1 MSEKRR
7 HQRVAHRGVVRIDA
21 AETTFEGISVD
32 ISRAGLLVEVPAPD
46 RLDRVESVRFSF
58 PEGHSEYVLPARVVR
73 RSRCDDAGGHC
84 YAFEFL
90 GDSDP
95 QLRLLERF
103 IHSVRTGTTRES
115 RRIPRVD
122 CRIPAQIPDDPRDLV
137 IENIST
143 EGVLLSGFGPI
154 PQIAEGERVSLE
166 FSLPLDERR
175 IRTGAEIA
183 YVVSEP
189 TGLVRFGASF
199 VELSGVHRARIAR
212 FIEDA
217 TASDSFRTV
226 HVAIGEG
233 ETAGFRLTGEEVVR
247 LFTDAHGV
255 TCYLLIE
262 GNPRIFQGTLAPDE
276 VRFHED
282 TLVFHV
288 PEVLPLT
295 TDDTLFVSFSYD
307 GSNHY
312 FSTVPRWVRDRD
324 DAGTAIGVPLPR
336 QIHRSDNRSAR
347 RREVTTDARIS
358 LRLEGHGGGEPG
370 AAPVADGEIID
381 IGRRGFRC
389 RLQVPVAT
397 LPLLEVGRPV
407 SYRTSASIGM
417 PGFGRIRH
425 LEVVEQGAPVATVE
439 VGIESGVRRGTVNA
453 ETIDPETWTAR
464 LEAAAETETG
474 GHVPDRSSRV
484 EFRNRRGERIVGLVN
499 RVEGAG
505 DPAVVIIPPA
515 FGKKKE
521 TLAPLAASICFNF
534 SRVGASVVVL
544 RYDGVNRPGESH
556 NDITDPVRGYEML
569 SYRPSQGVEDMRGAI
584 DFVCTHTAF
593 RPSRVILVTASMSSV
608 DARKLLLTEG
618 ERVSAWV
625 SLMGVPAAR
634 TTLMNVLAGTDI
646 IANAQAGIRNGVRG
660 MLGHFVDMDTL
671 ARDLIDEGYAFITDA
686 RFDLARVPV
695 PVLWIV
701 GAYDHWVDP
710 TEVEDIMSV
719 ESGYRRRLVRIPAG
733 HNLRT
738 SDDAAEA
745 FRMIAAYCTE
755 TAGHPGEAGVPPRDA
770 VLRLI
775 ESEREAV
782 FRPLAASEVATYWH
796 EYLLGTGG
804 SSEGYDF
811 YGRLDEYR
819 EFVARQVALAG
830 PQPGHRIADMAC
842 GTGLVTR
849 EILRALAGNAGT
861 AVRGDAAL
869 RGTRIDAV
877 DLVPDALARTRAKCE
892 AVVAEHPLLEETT
905 VTYIEGDLEANGD
918 LPIPPEGGY
927 DAIIASLFISYVLDP
942 VAVLIRFHRMM
953 RPGGR
958 IVVSSMRPDSDV
970 STIFTRYVEG
980 LEAVGGDDTALASAR
995 EMLNEAAS
1003 LFELEEDGHF
1013 RFFDD
1018 AELGEI
1024 LIRAG
1029 FDGVEVVPALGTPPQ
1044 GFIATGYAVGV
1055 PPQAG
1060 RNDG

>member
-1 MSEKRR
+1 
-7 HQRVAHRGVVRIDA
+7 
-21 AETTFEGISVD
+21 
-32 ISRAGLLVEVPAPD
+32 
-46 RLDRVESVRFSF
+46 
-58 PEGHSEYVLPARVVR
+58 
-73 RSRCDDAGGHC
+73 
-84 YAFEFL
+84 
-90 GDSDP
+90 
-95 QLRLLERF
+95 
-103 IHSVRTGTTRES
+103 
-115 RRIPRVD
+115 
-122 CRIPAQIPDDPRDLV
+122 
-137 IENIST
+137 
-143 EGVLLSGFGPI
+143 
-154 PQIAEGERVSLE
+154 
-166 FSLPLDERR
+166 
-175 IRTGAEIA
+175 
-183 YVVSEP
+183 
-189 TGLVRFGASF
+189 
-199 VELSGVHRARIAR
+199 
-212 FIEDA
+212 
-217 TASDSFRTV
+217 
-226 HVAIGEG
+226 
-233 ETAGFRLTGEEVVR
+233 VVR
-247 LFTDAHGV
+247 LFSTAYSV
-255 TCYLLIE
+255 TYYLLIE
-262 GNPRIFQGTLAPDE
+262 GNPRIYQGILASE
-276 VRFHED
+276 NVRFRED
-282 TLVFHV
+282 TMVFHV
-288 PEVLPLT
+288 PEVIPVT
-295 TDDTLFVSFSYD
+295 TSDTLFVSFSYD

-312 FSTVPRWVRDRD
+312 FSAVPRWVRDPGGG
-324 DAGTAIGVPLPR
+324 GTAIGVPVPR

-347 RREVTTDARIS
+347 RRTVTRDARIS
-358 LRLEGHGGGEPG
+358 LRVEDHDGTEPG
-370 AAPVADGEIID
+370 VDSVLDGEIID

-389 RLQVPVAT
+389 RLQVPADT
-397 LPLLEVGRPV
+397 LSLLGVGRPV
-407 SYRTSASIGM
+407 SFRTSASIGM
-417 PGFGRIRH
+417 PEFGRIRH
-425 LEVVEQGAPVATVE
+425 LDVVERVAGVATVE
-439 VGIESGVRRGTVNA
+439 LGIEAGVRRGTVVA
-453 ETIDPETWTAR
+453 ETIDPGEWAVR
-464 LEAAAETETG
+464 LGVSPGPDPG
-474 GHVPDRSSRV
+474 GHVPAYSSRV
-484 EFRNRRGERIVGLVN
+484 EYRNRRGERIVGLVN
-499 RVEGAG
+499 RVEGTG
-505 DPAVVIIPPA
+505 DPLVVIIPPA

-556 NDITDPVRGYEML
+556 NDVVDPVRGYEML
-569 SYRPSQGVEDMRGAI
+569 SYRPSQGVEDMRGAL
-584 DFVCTHTAF
+584 DFVWSHPAF

-608 DARKLLLTEG
+608 DARKLLLAEG
-618 ERVSAWV
+618 ERVTAWV

-719 ESGYRRRLVRIPAG
+719 ESGYPRRLVRIPTG

-745 FRMIAAYCTE
+745 FRMIAAFCME
-755 TAGHPGEAGVPPRDA
+755 SADHSGDAVVPPRDA

-782 FRPLAASEVATYWH
+782 FRPLAASEVVTYWH

-804 SSEGYDF
+804 TSEGYDF

-819 EFVARQVALAG
+819 EFVARQVALAD
-830 PQPGHRIADMAC
+830 PRPGHRIADMAC

-849 EILRALAGNAGT
+849 QILRTIAGAAPG
-861 AVRGDAAL
+861 GDPAL
-869 RGTRIDAV
+869 RETRIDAV
-877 DLVPDALARTRAKCE
+877 DLVPDALARARGKCE
-892 AVVAEHPLLEETT
+892 AVVAEYPPLRE
-905 VTYIEGDLEANGD
+905 VSIAYIEGDLEAND
-918 LPIPPEGGY
+918 DIPEPPAEGY

-942 VAVLIRFHRMM
+942 VRLLLRFHRMM

-980 LEAVGGDDTALASAR
+980 LEAAGGDDAALSSAR

-1018 AELGEI
+1018 TELGML

-1029 FDGVEVVPALGTPPQ
+1029 FRDVEVVAALGTPPQ
-1044 GFIATGYAVGV
+1044 GFIATGYAVED
-1055 PPQAG
+1055 PQTTG